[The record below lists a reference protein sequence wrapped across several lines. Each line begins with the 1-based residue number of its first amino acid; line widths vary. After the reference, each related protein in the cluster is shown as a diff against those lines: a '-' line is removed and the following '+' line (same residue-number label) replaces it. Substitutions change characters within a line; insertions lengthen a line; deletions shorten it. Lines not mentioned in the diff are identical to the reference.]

1 MDLDRDLLSL
11 DPATRFAAMR
21 QLRANSP
28 VHRLGGD
35 GGPWYIAR
43 RAGVCQALPR
53 IEHFGGG
60 VGAADVDP
68 EHQALNGVPEP
79 RHGRIRKMVQG
90 LIGPHRISGVRP
102 FLETLCFA
110 KLDEIAKRGEPVDVM
125 TEYVDHVPSSAISW
139 LLGWDI
145 ADAIQLF
152 QWTVE
157 ICERAMSM
165 KPGNTGTLTEIHPV
179 FAAYIDE
186 RIEARLA
193 VPKDAWPDD
202 GLSRLLGAEIEGET
216 LTPTAVRTNLMFL
229 LGAGSET
236 TRDMLG
242 GLMFE
247 LARNPELYARMRD
260 DRTLIANA
268 TEEALRVYSPTQF
281 MVRGCKRAI
290 EIDGQPIA
298 EGDTVYIGLASA
310 NRDDSHFE
318 DPDRFDVDRA
328 NAGEHRALG
337 DGPHVCPGA
346 TLLRLESRIAIG
358 ALLDRFERIELAEGP
373 DFEPLGTP
381 MFYGP
386 KRLALRFCPA

>member
-11 DPATRFAAMR
+11 DPAMRFAAMR

-35 GGPWYIAR
+35 AGPWYIAR

-68 EHQALNGVPEP
+68 DHQALNGVPEP

-90 LIGPHRISGVRP
+90 LIGPHRIGGVKA
-102 FLETLCFA
+102 FLAPLCSA

-125 TEYVDHVPSSAISW
+125 TEYLDHVPSSAIAW

-186 RIEARLA
+186 RIGARLA

-202 GLSRLLGAEIEGET
+202 GLSR
-216 LTPTAVRTNLMFL
+216 
-229 LGAGSET
+229 
-236 TRDMLG
+236 
-242 GLMFE
+242 
-247 LARNPELYARMRD
+247 
-260 DRTLIANA
+260 
-268 TEEALRVYSPTQF
+268 
-281 MVRGCKRAI
+281 
-290 EIDGQPIA
+290 
-298 EGDTVYIGLASA
+298 
-310 NRDDSHFE
+310 
-318 DPDRFDVDRA
+318 
-328 NAGEHRALG
+328 
-337 DGPHVCPGA
+337 
-346 TLLRLESRIAIG
+346 
-358 ALLDRFERIELAEGP
+358 
-373 DFEPLGTP
+373 
-381 MFYGP
+381 
-386 KRLALRFCPA
+386 